1 MTFAFCVEALCNL
14 LAMLCVSAL
23 LYIWKCKNRTS
34 ILGLM
39 VLACQ
44 NMLYRKAS
52 RWMRWHFKGGGSWKN
67 TILRWPKSQYTCY
80 KTHSFNVLCL
90 AQSEKRDLREHFRE
104 RNIFIAYP
112 LEMYRHIGIPCY
124 HPPTMLLPLY
134 YRLLCRLGIKEPFIR
149 KSIENQK
156 LTDTMNV
163 CIQSDSVLYILMLL
177 AYRMYS
183 KEKREHWLAISW
195 CLKVAISPCLSSLVH
210 ICTSVPHLDPAP
222 YPALTGLH
230 SQSPWN
236 PHNHYFLFSFSHFI
250 ISTWHLIMLIII
262 YLFQWIHN
270 WWQSNCYF
278 FR

>member
-1 MTFAFCVEALCNL
+1 MYSEHSMTSGRRKCIQSRLWSFIIVYSLLGKFSISWEVSVLNIRRFHPTMTFAFCVEALCNL

-163 CIQSDSVLYILMLL
+163 CIQSDSVLYSLVLL
-177 AYRMYS
+177 AYRMYCKDRQNTGWPS
-183 KEKREHWLAISW
+183 HDV
-195 CLKVAISPCLSSLVH
+195 LK
-210 ICTSVPHLDPAP
+210 
-222 YPALTGLH
+222 
-230 SQSPWN
+230 
-236 PHNHYFLFSFSHFI
+236 
-250 ISTWHLIMLIII
+250 
-262 YLFQWIHN
+262 
-270 WWQSNCYF
+270 
-278 FR
+278 